1 MGSQSKQFTHTTNQ
15 RRSSLIVSNGITKGG
30 IFGTV
35 DYQGPE
41 DTAVEEDLEPLE
53 NSEESALRAS
63 QDQQANEQ
71 QPFLASGTSLTP
83 NGDKNKRASRLDSYG
98 TIGIGSGQTDQESYH
113 RDLLEE
119 ERDLLVD
126 NKLISKSRQ
135 DEGVTPE
142 QREQQIRDTWEEAIE
157 SGKSI
162 STTSRRECQV
172 LLKSALPLVFTFV
185 MQNSLSLASVFT
197 TSRLGINELGG
208 ITLGSMTANI
218 TGFAAIQ
225 GLCTCLDT
233 LCSQAHGAG
242 NQQLVGVL
250 LQRCALIT
258 LVFFTP
264 ILFVWWFWSETIL
277 ASLIPEREL
286 CRLAA
291 NYLKVVAVGVPG
303 FVFFECGKR
312 FLQCQGIFHASTI
325 VLLFCA
331 PFNAIMNYVL
341 VLDKRFGIGYIGA
354 PISVAINYWL
364 MAFGLLFYTVFTKH
378 KANPRKC
385 WGGLIKPNQVFRNW
399 RKMFSLALPGVI
411 MVEAEFLGFELL
423 TIFASHLGTN
433 ELGAQSIVSTVAS
446 LAYQIPFSISI
457 STSTRVA
464 NFIGASLYQNCIV
477 TCKVSLIL
485 SFVISLLNMSVIYSF
500 RIQIAN
506 AFSSDPEVVSLV
518 ISVLPLLAF
527 MQIFDAFNACTAGCL
542 RGQGQQ
548 KIGGYINVLAF
559 YCVGIPMSY
568 MLTFHFKQGMA
579 GLWYGITSAL
589 VFMSIFQSY
598 AVFSCDWTK
607 IIKAA
612 KSRTSE
618 QDRV

>member
-1 MGSQSKQFTHTTNQ
+1 MAPKSKQFKHTTGE
-15 RRSSLIVSNGITKGG
+15 RRSSLIVSNGINKGG
-30 IFGTV
+30 IFG
-35 DYQGPE
+35 
-41 DTAVEEDLEPLE
+41 AVEYSMPGEVAVEDWDE
-53 NSEESALRAS
+53 NIETAEAGSARQEQDALLGSNRSPSAAS
-63 QDQQANEQ
+63 QLKIDSHIDLQ
-71 QPFLASGTSLTP
+71 G
-83 NGDKNKRASRLDSYG
+83 SYG
-98 TIGIGSGQTDQESYH
+98 ATGGESPKSYP

-126 NKLISKSRQ
+126 NKLIANDRQ
-135 DEGVTPE
+135 HADVPAE
-142 QREQQIRDTWEEAIE
+142 QRDKQIRETWEAAIE
-157 SGKSI
+157 SGKII
-162 STTSRRECQV
+162 STTPRRECQV
-172 LLKSALPLVFTFV
+172 LLKNALPLVFTFV

-208 ITLGSMTANI
+208 ITLGSMSANI

-242 NQQLVGVL
+242 NKQLVGIL
-250 LQRCALIT
+250 LQRCAIIT
-258 LVFFTP
+258 LIFFTP
-264 ILFVWWFWSETIL
+264 ILCVWWFWSEAVL
-277 ASLIPEREL
+277 AAVIPEREL

-312 FLQCQGIFHASTI
+312 FLQCQGIFHASTL

-331 PFNAIMNYVL
+331 PFNAVMNYVL
-341 VLDKRFGIGYIGA
+341 VLDKRLGIGYIGA
-354 PISVAINYWL
+354 PISVALNYWL

-378 KANPRKC
+378 KSNPRKC

-399 RKMFSLALPGVI
+399 RKMFSLALPGVV

-423 TIFASHLGTN
+423 TIFASHLGTS

-446 LAYQIPFSISI
+446 LAYQIPFSFSI

-485 SFVISLLNMSVIYSF
+485 SFAISLLNMTTIYSF
-500 RIQIAN
+500 RVQIAN
-506 AFSSDPEVVSLV
+506 AFSKDPEVVSLV
-518 ISVLPLLAF
+518 VSVLPLLAF
-527 MQIFDAFNACTAGCL
+527 MQIFDAFNASTSGCL

-559 YCVGIPMSY
+559 YCIGIPMSY
-568 MLTFHFKQGMA
+568 FLTFNCKLGMA

-589 VFMSIFQSY
+589 IFMSIFQSY
-598 AVFSCDWTK
+598 AVFSCDWKK